1 MKQNKKQ
8 VNNLSLHDGRN
19 PRREMIKNLG
29 ALSVLGGFGFASSR
43 KGGWFSNE
51 EEALRKTNS
60 VNGAS
65 QGASSAMQST
75 GGGSVLDLAAFG
87 VRGDGITD
95 DTTAIQKAL
104 DAASN
109 NGDVVT
115 VPAGTFL
122 ISGSLNIPKCVTLK
136 GVWEAPHFPDGEKGT
151 LILATGNAG
160 DAEAAP
166 LFTLTQ
172 NSCIKGL
179 TIFYPDQDPR
189 SVKPYPWTI
198 RGSGTHCSVIDVTL
212 VNPYMGI
219 DFGTYPN
226 EMHYIRNVY
235 GCPLKIG
242 VFVNKCTDI
251 GRIENVHFNPN
262 SYTRLNHPGAAV
274 GEKGAALVQYM
285 HDNLIGFIFGRTD
298 WEYVNNCFV
307 IFPKIGFH
315 FKDAGG
321 GGGNVMLSQSGADI
335 CSVAAQVDALQSHAG
350 VSFVNSQMFGRVVVG
365 ETNTGPVRFTG
376 CGFFGATAENPVA
389 EPSHLDVKGKGHVS
403 LENCHFITLAGN
415 NKTKID
421 IRASGG
427 GLTVNNCQFVNSGRT
442 HILLEKGLRTGIIS
456 CNTFSGKAGI
466 VDNSGVNVQ
475 IGLNAD
481 NTYL

>member
-1 MKQNKKQ
+1 MKKNKKQ
-8 VNNLSLHDGRN
+8 VNNLSLHDGQYS
-19 PRREMIKNLG
+19 RREMIKNLG
-29 ALSVLGGFGFASSR
+29 AFSVLGGFGFDSSR
-43 KGGWFSNE
+43 KNGWVNNE
-51 EEALRKTNS
+51 EETFRKSNS
-60 VNGAS
+60 LNEAS
-65 QGASSAMQST
+65 QRRPSSIQSA
-75 GGGSVLDLAAFG
+75 GSVIDVSDFG
-87 VRGDGITD
+87 VRGDGVTD

-104 DAASN
+104 DAAAN
-109 NGDVVT
+109 KGAVVMI
-115 VPAGTFL
+115 PAGTFL
-122 ISGSLNIPKCVTLK
+122 IEGSLQIPKCVTLK

-151 LILATGNAG
+151 LILATGNQG
-160 DAEAAP
+160 NAEASP

-172 NSCIKGL
+172 NSCIQGL
-179 TIFYPDQDPR
+179 TIFYPDQDPGN
-189 SVKPYPWTI
+189 VKPYPWSVQ
-198 RGSGTHCSVIDVTL
+198 GSGTHCSVIDVTL

-262 SYTRLNHPGAAV
+262 SYTRLNHPKAAA
-274 GEKGAALVQYM
+274 GEKSAVLWQYL
-285 HDNLIGFIFGRTD
+285 HNNLIGFIFGRTD

-321 GGGNVMLSQSGADI
+321 GGGNVMLSQSGSDI
-335 CSVAAQVDALQSHAG
+335 CSVAVQVDALQSHAG
-350 VSFVNSQMFGRVVVG
+350 VSFVNSQMFGRVVVS

-376 CGFFGATAENPVA
+376 CGFFGATSENPVV
-389 EPSHLDVKGKGHVS
+389 EPSHVDVKGKGHVS
-403 LENCHFITLAGN
+403 FENCHFITLDRKS

-427 GLTVNNCQFVNSGRT
+427 GLTVNNCQFTDSGRT

-466 VDNSGVNVQ
+466 VDDSGVNVQ

-481 NTYL
+481 NT